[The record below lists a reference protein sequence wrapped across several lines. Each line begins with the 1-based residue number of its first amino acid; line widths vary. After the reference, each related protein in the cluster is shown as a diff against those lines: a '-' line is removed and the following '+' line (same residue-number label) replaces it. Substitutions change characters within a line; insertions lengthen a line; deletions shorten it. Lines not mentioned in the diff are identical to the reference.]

1 ITWNNPDPVK
11 RGLVQSMKF
20 PKDLLLNHPY
30 YAFKGQHK
38 GMRVTLEERGLLD
51 VLRAANSASTT
62 CCLRKS
68 LECQQDFGDEKPL
81 LQQII
86 ENAGH
91 KCYFIPKFH
100 CELNPI
106 EMYWRCIKIHESG

>member
-1 ITWNNPDPVK
+1 
-11 RGLVQSMKF
+11 QSMKF
-20 PKDLLLNHPY
+20 PKDLLLNPPY

-51 VLRAANSASTT
+51 VLRKQ
-62 CCLRKS
+62 RKS

-106 EMYWRCIKIHESG
+106 EMYWRCIKIRESG